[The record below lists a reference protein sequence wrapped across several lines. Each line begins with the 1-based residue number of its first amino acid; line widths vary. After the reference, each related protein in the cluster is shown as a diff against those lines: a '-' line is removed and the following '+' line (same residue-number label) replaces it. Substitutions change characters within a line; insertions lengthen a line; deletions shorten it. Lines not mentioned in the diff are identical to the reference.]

1 MDDIERQTED
11 GTFYKQVSPG
21 KWQMVTRETTD
32 GIIYKKV
39 GEKKWSPVETT
50 KQPDS
55 GWGEAFRAKV
65 ASAATLGYAP
75 ELYAGGK
82 QLIENMQSVLPGGH
96 EADKG
101 VYDRELANYRN
112 YTRNLEI
119 QHPVASLMGTLAGYV
134 APGSA
139 IAKGVRSVKP
149 LIGMAPEAAT
159 LLGKSATL
167 GAEGAIFGAAH
178 RPSTDQDAVNI
189 PERLET
195 AATNAA
201 FGMALPVAGEAIKS
215 GYSAIKTVPKKL
227 LSVFGG
233 VDEGMIDTFLKNP
246 DEYLSARPREEV
258 IQTVTDL
265 VNNVNNKVA
274 EGKSSVKDA
283 KESLRWAGQQIRE
296 SASENHAI
304 AREQL
309 RQAETNLADKFKE
322 TVQDIKSKPAPT
334 YLQGQIDDTLRSM
347 KKQNIDASKESFDIL
362 QGEVGARQ
370 KIIDEARKASGK
382 VNVKDLPP
390 ELQVRIDQLKDVHDR
405 DKLISKAID
414 EAQNANK
421 GPYVSDE
428 RIKRIGW
435 APNYAAEPTGIIGER
450 GINVP
455 FPTAQGK
462 NPDPFLW
469 ADDKYKATRQL
480 VKKHIDQGIPIE
492 INTSSDLI
500 GKSDWLEALPKDTKV
515 NMYLLT
521 KDPDLNRILFP
532 SNPSRLR
539 QESAI
544 KQLKDAGISVN
555 SIEPTAES
563 ILDAL
568 GEKELR
574 SRIWKHQL
582 GQSGEPILKNTTL
595 DKIMGMLQSNIDDA
609 ERKSIRLVKPIE
621 SPTIESPT
629 EVLSSISPLEEKP
642 PKTTI
647 NVKSIYS
654 DMKKR
659 VVDLSSRNSSDAK
672 AAAKRLSEY
681 MQDLK
686 EKTMDPDG
694 NTTWWMDASEA
705 KRIIQDLDS
714 DVQTWDSSKIAGA
727 FDDKFNQNLKI
738 MRNSIDTKLKKEFP
752 SYKAKMKEISERAKI
767 LDEGS
772 KRFGNPQLAYS
783 RLSNI
788 GSDKAKFDRELLR
801 KLGNQS
807 GQDFD
812 TPIAEY
818 VANQKLLKDPRAL
831 AKIRR
836 ELPEFDQL
844 TEAQRLEKLAQ
855 IDKGPRAFREK
866 LKKSPSFKD
875 LKMAEKD
882 FDSALVDRDKIK
894 GWTEATVDSKI
905 KSVMRGREYITKQL
919 EALGKMSDQDLV
931 RMVNQLR
938 VNDAFER
945 EFRIGSRNVN
955 LWTAMGVGTVGG
967 GPIGLITGAVI
978 GGFIDRY
985 GPSITKQILI
995 GVSKIRGNPTVSK
1008 LMAVNIP
1015 RPIAK
1020 NLADSFYGSV
1030 LGLSTMESKK
1040 SIVNRA
1046 RGQAKWANDG
1056 YEKVKVYAQDKED
1069 LDLLSEL
1076 DKLNQAN
1083 PAVRDTLIQL
1093 SDFRPGSVG
1102 FEKALKKLRTL
1113 NQSGE

>member
-1 MDDIERQTED
+1 MDGVERQTED

-32 GIIYKKV
+32 GTIYKKV
-39 GEKKWSPVETT
+39 GDKKWSPVETT
-50 KQPDS
+50 KQADP

-65 ASAATLGYAP
+65 ANAATLGYAP

-82 QLIENMQSVLPGGH
+82 QLIEDVQSVLPGGH
-96 EADKG
+96 EADQG

-112 YTRNLEI
+112 YTRNLEA
-119 QHPVASLMGTLAGYV
+119 QHPVASFTGSLIGYA

-139 IAKGVRSVKP
+139 ISKGVRAAKVMTG
-149 LIGMAPEAAT
+149 LAPEAAT

-167 GAEGAIFGAAH
+167 GAEGAVFGAAH
-178 RPSTDQDAVNI
+178 RPNTDQDAVNI
-189 PERLET
+189 PERVDT
-195 AATNAA
+195 AAANAV
-201 FGMALPVAGEAIKS
+201 FGMALPVAGEAIKR
-215 GYSAIKTVPKKL
+215 GYSAIKTVPKKI

-233 VDEGMIDTFLKNP
+233 VDEGTIDTFLKNP
-246 DEYLSARPREEV
+246 DEYLSAKPREEV
-258 IQTVTDL
+258 MQTITDL

-274 EGKSSVKDA
+274 EGKSSVKEA

-322 TVQDIKSKPAPT
+322 TVQDIKSKPEPT

-370 KIIDEARKASGK
+370 K
-382 VNVKDLPP
+382 
-390 ELQVRIDQLKDVHDR
+390 
-405 DKLISKAID
+405 AID
-414 EAQNANK
+414 SIKPQMEA
-421 GPYVSDE
+421 E
-428 RIKRIGW
+428 
-435 APNYAAEPTGIIGER
+435 
-450 GINVP
+450 
-455 FPTAQGK
+455 
-462 NPDPFLW
+462 
-469 ADDKYKATRQL
+469 
-480 VKKHIDQGIPIE
+480 
-492 INTSSDLI
+492 
-500 GKSDWLEALPKDTKV
+500 
-515 NMYLLT
+515 
-521 KDPDLNRILFP
+521 
-532 SNPSRLR
+532 
-539 QESAI
+539 
-544 KQLKDAGISVN
+544 
-555 SIEPTAES
+555 
-563 ILDAL
+563 
-568 GEKELR
+568 
-574 SRIWKHQL
+574 
-582 GQSGEPILKNTTL
+582 
-595 DKIMGMLQSNIDDA
+595 
-609 ERKSIRLVKPIE
+609 
-621 SPTIESPT
+621 
-629 EVLSSISPLEEKP
+629 P

-686 EKTMDPDG
+686 EKTMDPEG
-694 NTTWWMDASEA
+694 NTTWWMDAAEA

-752 SYKAKMKEISERAKI
+752 AYKAKMNEISERAKI
-767 LDEGS
+767 LSEGS

-788 GSDKAKFDRELLR
+788 GSDKAKFDRELLS
-801 KLGNQS
+801 KLGKQS

-818 VANQKLLKDPRAL
+818 VANQKLLKDPKAL
-831 AKIRR
+831 EKIRR

-844 TEAQRLEKLAQ
+844 TEAQQLEKLAQ
-855 IDKGPRAFREK
+855 IDKGPKAFREK

-894 GWTEATVDSKI
+894 GWTEATVASKI

-931 RMVNQLR
+931 RMVDQLR

-967 GPIGLITGAVI
+967 GPVGLITGAVI

-985 GPSITKQILI
+985 GPKITKQILI

-1008 LMAVNIP
+1008 LMAVKIP

-1020 NLADSFYGSV
+1020 ELADSFYGSV

-1040 SIVNRA
+1040 SIVNRSQ
-1046 RGQAKWANDG
+1046 GQAKWANDG

-1069 LDLLSEL
+1069 LDLLSEM
-1076 DKLNQAN
+1076 DKLNQDN
-1083 PAVRDTLIQL
+1083 PAVRDTLIEL

-1102 FEKALKKLRTL
+1102 FERALKKLRTVK
-1113 NQSGE
+1113 QSGD

>member
-1 MDDIERQTED
+1 M
-11 GTFYKQVSPG
+11 
-21 KWQMVTRETTD
+21 
-32 GIIYKKV
+32 
-39 GEKKWSPVETT
+39 
-50 KQPDS
+50 
-55 GWGEAFRAKV
+55 
-65 ASAATLGYAP
+65 
-75 ELYAGGK
+75 
-82 QLIENMQSVLPGGH
+82 
-96 EADKG
+96 
-101 VYDRELANYRN
+101 
-112 YTRNLEI
+112 
-119 QHPVASLMGTLAGYV
+119 
-134 APGSA
+134 
-139 IAKGVRSVKP
+139 
-149 LIGMAPEAAT
+149 
-159 LLGKSATL
+159 
-167 GAEGAIFGAAH
+167 
-178 RPSTDQDAVNI
+178 
-189 PERLET
+189 
-195 AATNAA
+195 
-201 FGMALPVAGEAIKS
+201 
-215 GYSAIKTVPKKL
+215 
-227 LSVFGG
+227 FGG
-233 VDEGMIDTFLKNP
+233 VDEGTIDTFLKNP
-246 DEYLSARPREEV
+246 DEYLSAQPREEV
-258 IQTVTDL
+258 IQTITDL
-265 VNNVNNKVA
+265 VNKVNNKVA
-274 EGKSSVKDA
+274 EGKSSVKEA

-309 RQAETNLADKFKE
+309 RQAETNLANKFQE

-370 KIIDEARKASGK
+370 KVIDEARKASGK
-382 VNVKDLPP
+382 VDLKDLPP
-390 ELQVRIDQLKDVHDR
+390 DLQVRLDRLKDVHGR
-405 DKLISKAID
+405 NKLASRAID

-421 GPYVSDE
+421 GPYITDD
-428 RIKRIGW
+428 RIKKIGW
-435 APNYAAEPTGIIGER
+435 VPNYAAEPTGIIGEK

-455 FPTAQGK
+455 HPTAQGK

-469 ADDKYKATRQL
+469 ADDKYIATRQL

-500 GKSDWLEALPKDTKV
+500 GKSDWVEVLPKDTKV

-521 KDPDLNRILFP
+521 KDPELNKILFP
-532 SNPSRLR
+532 GNPSRLR
-539 QESAI
+539 QEDAI
-544 KQLKDAGISVN
+544 KRLRDAGISVN
-555 SIEPTAES
+555 RIEPTAES

-568 GEKELR
+568 GEKGLR
-574 SRIWKHQL
+574 SRVWKYQL
-582 GQSGEPILKNTTL
+582 GQFWMPSGEPILKNTTL

-609 ERKSIRLVKPIE
+609 ESKSVRLVKPKE
-621 SPTIESPT
+621 SAT
-629 EVLSSISPLEEKP
+629 EVLSSKPLPEAKP

-686 EKTMDPDG
+686 EKTMDPEG
-694 NTTWWMDASEA
+694 NTTWWMDAAEA

-752 SYKAKMKEISERAKI
+752 AYKAKMNEISERAKI
-767 LDEGS
+767 LGEGS

-788 GSDKAKFDRELLR
+788 GSDKAKFDRELLS
-801 KLGNQS
+801 KLGKQS

-818 VANQKLLKDPRAL
+818 VANQKLLKDPSAL
-831 AKIRR
+831 EKIRR

-855 IDKGPRAFREK
+855 IDKGPKAFREK

-894 GWTEATVDSKI
+894 GWTEATVASKI

-931 RMVNQLR
+931 RMVDQLK

-967 GPIGLITGAVI
+967 GPVGLITGAVI

-985 GPSITKQILI
+985 GPRITKQILI

-1008 LMAVNIP
+1008 LMAVKIP

-1020 NLADSFYGSV
+1020 ELTDSFYGSV

-1040 SIVNRA
+1040 SIVNRS

-1069 LDLLSEL
+1069 LDLLSEM
-1076 DKLNQAN
+1076 DKLNQDD
-1083 PAVRDTLIQL
+1083 PAVRDALIEL

-1102 FEKALKKLRTL
+1102 FERALKKLRTL
-1113 NQSGE
+1113 KQSGD